1 MKYTSA
7 VSALHGS
14 AARNSGAY
22 LLVVFGLVSA
32 FGPFLTDFYLPALP
46 ALADWFDAPA
56 SLVQLSL
63 TLSMAGLAAGQ
74 LVFGPLSDKYGR
86 KAPLLGSMVL
96 FVAATVACIL
106 SRSIE
111 TFLLCRLVQGFAG
124 AGGVVI
130 SKSVASDLYEGPA
143 LTRFFVMLAAVQG
156 LAPIFAPVLGGVLLE
171 VTDWRGIFGV
181 LAVLGVAMCCV
192 LAGFRE
198 SLPAVRR
205 SSDGV
210 VATFGHY
217 LPVVRNRPFL
227 LCVAVQALAMG
238 VMFTYIASSP
248 FLFQQH
254 YGISSLA
261 YSMLFGVNAFA
272 IMLGSFAVTR
282 FRRPAAALLAGARG
296 FLAVC
301 LLAALA
307 LVTDAPVWCVE
318 AALFALLFCLG
329 LVLPTSTSLALE
341 FERANSG
348 SASALIGCSAFL
360 VGGIVSPL
368 TGIGPMQTMTAVL
381 MVLCAAGT
389 LLCAR
394 RIPGC
399 RR

>member
-96 FVAATVACIL
+96 FVAATVASIL

-156 LAPIFAPVLGGVLLE
+156 LAPIFAP
-171 VTDWRGIFGV
+171 
-181 LAVLGVAMCCV
+181 VLGVAMCCV

>member
-1 MKYTSA
+1 
-7 VSALHGS
+7 
-14 AARNSGAY
+14 
-22 LLVVFGLVSA
+22 
-32 FGPFLTDFYLPALP
+32 
-46 ALADWFDAPA
+46 
-56 SLVQLSL
+56 
-63 TLSMAGLAAGQ
+63 
-74 LVFGPLSDKYGR
+74 
-86 KAPLLGSMVL
+86 MVL

-348 SASALIGCSAFL
+348 SASALIGCSALL

-368 TGIGPMQTMTAVL
+368 TGIGPMQTMTAAL
-381 MVLCAAGT
+381 MLLRAAGT

-394 RIPGC
+394 RVPRC
-399 RR
+399 RREARCGGGRRRALSPDDRNAKRLPTQRGSAGVSCFSGAALPCGAELTALRRCGVRPQAPPRRMPPAAPRPAAGPRVAAPRRLRTPPPARR

>member
-14 AARNSGAY
+14 AVRNSGAY

-96 FVAATVACIL
+96 FVAATVASIL

-171 VTDWRGIFGV
+171 ETDWRGIFGV

-198 SLPAVRR
+198 SLPVVRR

-248 FLFQQH
+248 FLF
-254 YGISSLA
+254 
-261 YSMLFGVNAFA
+261 
-272 IMLGSFAVTR
+272 
-282 FRRPAAALLAGARG
+282 
-296 FLAVC
+296 
-301 LLAALA
+301 
-307 LVTDAPVWCVE
+307 
-318 AALFALLFCLG
+318 
-329 LVLPTSTSLALE
+329 
-341 FERANSG
+341 
-348 SASALIGCSAFL
+348 
-360 VGGIVSPL
+360 
-368 TGIGPMQTMTAVL
+368 
-381 MVLCAAGT
+381 
-389 LLCAR
+389 
-394 RIPGC
+394 
-399 RR
+399 